1 MSKRIF
7 SMVGLLALMVLMTGV
22 LAAAAP
28 LPNTLIELV
37 GPESLQVLNDPQAP
51 TPTLTMSVGET
62 LKVSVEVTSD
72 QQFLFAQALPSFFFP
87 GKGVVAV
94 QGGDHAGG
102 GIFAPLEITFQTK
115 SPTAAIDSN
124 GVPVHMVVGVRYPGG
139 YVVVRDFLFNV
150 IVVE

>member
-7 SMVGLLALMVLMTGV
+7 SMVGLLALMALMTGV

-37 GPESLQVLNDPQAP
+37 EPEALQVLNDPQAP

-87 GKGVVAV
+87 GRGVVAV
-94 QGGDHAGG
+94 QGGDHAGSG
-102 GIFAPLEITFQTK
+102 TFAPLEITFQAK

-139 YVVVRDFLFNV
+139 HVVVRNFLFNV

>member
-7 SMVGLLALMVLMTGV
+7 SMVGLLALMALMTGV

-28 LPNTLIELV
+28 LPNTLIKLV
-37 GPESLQVLNDPQAP
+37 EPEALQVLNDPQAP
-51 TPTLTMSVGET
+51 TPTLTMSVGKT

-87 GKGVVAV
+87 GRGVVAV
-94 QGGDHAGG
+94 QGGDHAGSDT
-102 GIFAPLEITFQTK
+102 FARLEITFQAK

>member
-1 MSKRIF
+1 MKK
-7 SMVGLLALMVLMTGV
+7 LLSVLCLTILV
-22 LAAAAP
+22 ASLLTAAAP
-28 LPNTLIELV
+28 MPSTSIELV
-37 GPESLQVLNDPQAP
+37 QPEELQVLNDPQAP
-51 TPTLTMSVGET
+51 TPTLTMSVGEI

-87 GKGVVAV
+87 GRGVVAV
-94 QGGDHAGG
+94 QGGDHAGSG
-102 GIFAPLEITFQTK
+102 TFAPLEITFQAK

>member
-1 MSKRIF
+1 MKRLF
-7 SMVGLLALMVLMTGV
+7 SLFSLTMLLILMTGI
-22 LAAAAP
+22 LTAAAP
-28 LPNTLIELV
+28 MPNTSIELV
-37 GPESLQVLNDPQAP
+37 RPVELQVLNDPQAP
-51 TPTLTMSVGET
+51 TPTLTMNVGDT
-62 LKVSVEVTSD
+62 LTVRVEVKSD

-87 GKGVVAV
+87 GRGVVAV
-94 QGGDHAGG
+94 QGGDHAGSG
-102 GIFAPLEITFQTK
+102 TFAPLEITFRAK

>member
-1 MSKRIF
+1 MKK
-7 SMVGLLALMVLMTGV
+7 LLSVLCLTILV
-22 LAAAAP
+22 ASLLTAAAP
-28 LPNTLIELV
+28 MPSTFIELV
-37 GPESLQVLNDPQAP
+37 QPEELQVLNDPQAP
-51 TPTLTMSVGET
+51 TPTLTMSVGEI

-87 GKGVVAV
+87 GRGVVAV
-94 QGGDHAGG
+94 QGGDHAGRG
-102 GIFAPLEITFQTK
+102 TFAPLEITFQAK

-139 YVVVRDFLFNV
+139 HVVVRDFLFKV

>member
-1 MSKRIF
+1 
-7 SMVGLLALMVLMTGV
+7 MVGLLALMALMTGV

-37 GPESLQVLNDPQAP
+37 EPEALQVLNDPQAP

-87 GKGVVAV
+87 GRGVVAV
-94 QGGDHAGG
+94 QGGDHAGRG
-102 GIFAPLEITFQTK
+102 TFAPLEITFQAK

-139 YVVVRDFLFNV
+139 HVVVRDFLFKV

>member
-1 MSKRIF
+1 MKK
-7 SMVGLLALMVLMTGV
+7 LLSVLCLTILV
-22 LAAAAP
+22 ASLLTAAAP
-28 LPNTLIELV
+28 MPSTSIELV
-37 GPESLQVLNDPQAP
+37 QPEELQVLNDPQAP
-51 TPTLTMSVGET
+51 TPTLTMSVGEI

-87 GKGVVAV
+87 GRGVVAV
-94 QGGDHAGG
+94 QGGDHAGRG
-102 GIFAPLEITFQTK
+102 TFAPLEITFQAK

-139 YVVVRDFLFNV
+139 HVVVRDFLFNV

>member
-1 MSKRIF
+1 MKK
-7 SMVGLLALMVLMTGV
+7 LLSVLCLTILV
-22 LAAAAP
+22 ASLLTAAAP
-28 LPNTLIELV
+28 MPSTFIELV
-37 GPESLQVLNDPQAP
+37 QPEELQVLNDPQAP
-51 TPTLTMSVGET
+51 TPTLTMSVGEI

-87 GKGVVAV
+87 GRGVVAV
-94 QGGDHAGG
+94 QGGDHAGRG
-102 GIFAPLEITFQTK
+102 TFAPLEITFQAK